1 MKNLILSVLGL
12 FLLAGCA
19 NSQTN
24 QAQIPIQ
31 DVDSKT
37 FQSLINSGKGV
48 VLDVRTP
55 EEYAEGH
62 IKGATQIDVFDATFE
77 KQIMT
82 LPKDKEVY
90 VYCAGGS
97 RSYDAA
103 KVLQK
108 HGYKAFNLEY
118 GFDDWKKKGYPVEQ

>member
-12 FLLAGCA
+12 FFLAGCA

-24 QAQIPIQ
+24 PSKTPIQ

-48 VLDVRTP
+48 VLDVRTT

-62 IKGATQIDVFDATFE
+62 IKGAKQIDVFDATFE

-82 LPKDKEVY
+82 LPKDKDVY
-90 VYCAGGS
+90 VYCAGGG

-108 HGYKAFNLEY
+108 HGYKAFNLEN
-118 GFDDWKKKGYPVEQ
+118 GFDEWKRLGFPVE